1 MYKLIKLNKSILLG
15 LLLVA
20 FLLPVSKVKAQVVK
34 VEMTID
40 GLECAAC
47 SFGIQKALNR
57 LGFVESMT
65 PDIHKHTAVLMLK
78 NMEKFDLEA
87 LAGAIHDA
95 GFYITRLL
103 LFTKPGFALKENTCL
118 AYPSWSLTTMPSP
131 QKATHPN
138 AIQVLGLSFM
148 PKPSYKKLGIKVP
161 PAPCNGGEQKL
172 GPNPILYWGYLVD
185 AE

>member
-1 MYKLIKLNKSILLG
+1 MHKLIKLNKSILLG
-15 LLLVA
+15 LLSIV
-20 FLLPVSKVKAQVVK
+20 FLLPVTKVKAQVVK

-65 PDIHKHTAVLMLK
+65 PDIHKHTAVLILK

-118 AYPSWSLTTMPSP
+118 AYLTWSLTTLPSP
-131 QKATHPN
+131 QKADHPN

-148 PKPSYKKLGIKVP
+148 PKASYKKLGIKAPAVP
-161 PAPCNGGEQKL
+161 CASREQIP
-172 GPNPILYWGYLVD
+172 GPNPILYWGFLVD